1 MGHTVGRAEVKE
13 ILLPYNPRQAF
24 MPFHN
29 RTQRWACLVAH
40 RRAGKTVAAVNDII
54 RAAITYQGD
63 RGLFAYIAPYRSQAK
78 AVAWQYFQEFAAPI
92 TQAKNEQ
99 ELTITLMNGSQVR
112 LYGADNADAMRG
124 LGFSGVYMDEYG
136 DFKPSVFGNVIRPA
150 LSDKQGWAVFG
161 GTPKGKNQFWE
172 IYETAKR
179 LPQEWF
185 LLRLPASTSG
195 LLPSGEL
202 AAARAQLA
210 EDQYLQ
216 EYETSFEAAI
226 LGSFYGKEMREADQQ
241 GRICQVPYNPDLP
254 VYTAWDL
261 GYRDDTAI
269 WFYQLGR
276 GEIRV
281 IDFYAVSGE
290 NIHDIANVVLTKG
303 YRYAKHYLPHDA
315 RAKSLQTGK
324 SIVEQ
329 LAAHLDIAKLA
340 VVPDIGLQNGIQATR
355 LILPRVY
362 FDAERCRDGIE
373 ALRQY
378 QREYD
383 EDKKAYRQ
391 NPRHDWTSHPSD
403 AFRMLAVSWQEIADK
418 PPALEPKPLM
428 VGPQNT
434 VTLNDMWQVHDRQSS
449 RRARI

>member
-1 MGHTVGRAEVKE
+1 VGRAEVKE

-172 IYETAKR
+172 IYETAQR

>member
-1 MGHTVGRAEVKE
+1 MDGSRVV
-13 ILLPYNPRQAF
+13 IPYRPRKAF

-40 RRAGKTVAAVNDII
+40 RRAGKTVSAVNDII
-54 RAAITYQGD
+54 RAAITYQGE

-78 AVAWQYFQEFAAPI
+78 AVAWQYFLEFAAPVI
-92 TQAKNEQ
+92 QSKNEQ
-99 ELTITLMNGSQVR
+99 ELLITLVNGSQIR
-112 LYGADNADAMRG
+112 LAGADNADGQIRG
-124 LGFSGVYMDEYG
+124 LGLSGVYMDEYG

-172 IYETAKR
+172 IYETATR
-179 LPQEWF
+179 IPSEWF
-185 LLRLPASTSG
+185 LLRLPAATSG
-195 LLPSGEL
+195 ILPATEL

-216 EYETSFEAAI
+216 EYECSFEAAI
-226 LGSFYGKEMREADQQ
+226 LGAFFGKEMREAEQQ
-241 GRICQVPYNPDLP
+241 GRICQVPYDRNLP

-276 GEIRV
+276 GELRV
-281 IDFYAVSGE
+281 IDFHAVSGAD
-290 NIHDIANVVLTKG
+290 IYDIATTVMEKP

-324 SIVEQ
+324 SIIEQ
-329 LAAHLDIAKLA
+329 LATHLDVAKLA
-340 VVPDIGLQNGIQATR
+340 VVPDIGVQSGIQAVR
-355 LILPRVY
+355 MVLPKVW
-362 FDAERCRDGIE
+362 FDAEKCREGIE

-391 NPRHDWTSHPSD
+391 SPRHDWTSHPSD
-403 AFRMLAVSWQEIADK
+403 AFRMLAVSYAEQADK
-418 PPALEPKPLM
+418 PPVTEPRPLM
-428 VGPQNT
+428 VGPENT
-434 VTLNDMWQVHDRQSS
+434 VTLNDMWQVHDRTVS

>member
-1 MGHTVGRAEVKE
+1 MAAAPVV
-13 ILLPYNPRQAF
+13 IPYAPRKVF
-24 MPFHN
+24 MPFHE

-54 RAAITYQGD
+54 RAAM
-63 RGLFAYIAPYRSQAK
+63 FARSPNPLYGYCAPYRSQAK
-78 AVAWQYFQEFAAPI
+78 SVAWDYFKFYAAPI
-92 TQAKNEQ
+92 TRDVNES
-99 ELTITLMNGSQVR
+99 ELTVELVNGAKIR
-112 LYGADNADAMRG
+112 LFGADNADAMRG
-124 LGFSGVYMDEYG
+124 LGFDGIYMDEYG

-172 IYETAKR
+172 IYETATR
-179 LPQEWF
+179 IPSEWF

-195 LLPSGEL
+195 ILPATEL
-202 AAARAQLA
+202 AAAQAQLA

-226 LGSFYGKEMREADQQ
+226 LGAFFGKEMREAEQQ
-241 GRICQVPYNPDLP
+241 GRICQVQYDPNLS

-269 WFYQLGR
+269 WFYQIGR

-281 IDFYAVSGE
+281 IDFYAVSGAD
-290 NIHDIANVVLTKG
+290 IYDIATTVMAKP
-303 YRYAKHYLPHDA
+303 YRYARHYLPHDA

-324 SIVEQ
+324 SIIEQ
-329 LAAHLDIAKLA
+329 LATHLDVAKLA
-340 VVPDIGLQNGIQATR
+340 VVPDIGVQSGIQAVR
-355 LILPRVY
+355 MILPRVW
-362 FDAERCRDGIE
+362 FDAEKCREGIE
-373 ALRQY
+373 ALKQY

-391 NPRHDWTSHPSD
+391 SPRHDWTSHPSD
-403 AFRMLAVSWQEIADK
+403 AFRMLAVSYAEQADK
-418 PPALEPKPLM
+418 TPTLEPKPLI
-428 VGPQNT
+428 VGPENT
-434 VTLNDMWQVHDRQSS
+434 VTLNDMWAVHDRQGS

>member
-1 MGHTVGRAEVKE
+1 
-13 ILLPYNPRQAF
+13 
-24 MPFHN
+24 
-29 RTQRWACLVAH
+29 
-40 RRAGKTVAAVNDII
+40 
-54 RAAITYQGD
+54 
-63 RGLFAYIAPYRSQAK
+63 LFAYIAPYRSQAK
-78 AVAWQYFQEFAAPI
+78 AVAWQYFLEFAAPI
-92 TQAKNEQ
+92 MQAKNEQ
-99 ELTITLMNGSQVR
+99 ELTITLVNGSQIR

-172 IYETAKR
+172 IYETATR
-179 LPQEWF
+179 IPREWF
-185 LLRLPASTSG
+185 LLRLPASSSG
-195 LLPSGEL
+195 ILPASEL

-216 EYETSFEAAI
+216 EYECSFEAAI
-226 LGSFYGKEMREADQQ
+226 LGAFFGKEMREAEQQ
-241 GRICQVPYNPDLP
+241 GRICQVPYDPNLP
-254 VYTAWDL
+254 VYSSWDL

-269 WFYQLGR
+269 WFYQIGR

-281 IDFYAVSGE
+281 IDFHAVSGAD
-290 NIHDIANVVLTKG
+290 IYDIAGTVMAKP
-303 YRYAKHYLPHDA
+303 YRYARHYLPHDA

-324 SIVEQ
+324 SIIEQ
-329 LAAHLDIAKLA
+329 LATHLDVAKLA
-340 VVPDIGLQNGIQATR
+340 VVPDIGVQSGIQAVR
-355 LILPRVY
+355 MILPRVW
-362 FDAERCRDGIE
+362 FDAEKCREGIE

-391 NPRHDWTSHPSD
+391 SPRHDWTSHPSD
-403 AFRMLAVSWQEIADK
+403 AFRMLAVSYAEQADK
-418 PPALEPKPLM
+418 TPTLEPKPLI
-428 VGPQNT
+428 VGPENT
-434 VTLNDMWQVHDRQSS
+434 VTLNDMWAVHDRQGS

>member
-1 MGHTVGRAEVKE
+1 MDGSRVV
-13 ILLPYNPRQAF
+13 IPYRPRKAF

-63 RGLFAYIAPYRSQAK
+63 RGLFAYIAPYRSQSK
-78 AVAWQYFQEFAAPI
+78 AVAWQYFLEFAEPI
-92 TQAKNEQ
+92 IQSKNEQ
-99 ELTITLMNGSQVR
+99 ELLITLMNGSQIR

-172 IYETAKR
+172 IYETATR
-179 LPQEWF
+179 LPSEWF
-185 LLRLPASTSG
+185 LLRLPATSSG
-195 LLPSGEL
+195 ILPATEL

-226 LGSFYGKEMREADQQ
+226 LGAFFGKEMREAEQQ
-241 GRICQVPYNPDLP
+241 GRICQVPYDPNLP
-254 VYTAWDL
+254 VYSSWDL

-269 WFYQLGR
+269 WFYQIGR

-281 IDFYAVSGE
+281 IDFHAVSGAD
-290 NIHDIANVVLTKG
+290 IYDIADTVMSKP
-303 YRYAKHYLPHDA
+303 YRYARHYLPHDA

-324 SIVEQ
+324 SIIEQ
-329 LAAHLDIAKLA
+329 LATHLDVAKLA
-340 VVPDIGLQNGIQATR
+340 VVPDIGVQSGIQAVR
-355 LILPRVY
+355 MVLPKVW
-362 FDAERCRDGIE
+362 FDAEKCREGIE

-391 NPRHDWTSHPSD
+391 SPRHDWTSHPSD
-403 AFRMLAVSWQEIADK
+403 AFRMLAVSYAEQADK
-418 PPALEPKPLM
+418 TPTLEPKPLI
-428 VGPQNT
+428 VGPENT
-434 VTLNDMWQVHDRQSS
+434 VTLNDMWAVHDRQGS

>member
-1 MGHTVGRAEVKE
+1 
-13 ILLPYNPRQAF
+13 

-29 RTQRWACLVAH
+29 RRQRWACLVAH

-54 RAAITYQGD
+54 RAGITYQGQ
-63 RGLFAYIAPYRSQAK
+63 RGLFGYVAPYRSQAK

-92 TQAKNEQ
+92 TETKNEQ
-99 ELTITLMNGSQVR
+99 ELTLTLMNGSQIR
-112 LYGADNADAMRG
+112 LFGADNADAMRG
-124 LGFSGVYMDEYG
+124 LGFDGLYLDEYG
-136 DFKPSVFGNVIRPA
+136 DFRPSVFGNVLRPS
-150 LSDKQGWAVFG
+150 LSDKTGWCVFG
-161 GTPKGKNQFWE
+161 GTPKGKNAFWE
-172 IYETAKR
+172 IYETAQR
-179 LPQEWF
+179 LPHDWF

-195 LLPSGEL
+195 LLPPGEL

-216 EYETSFEAAI
+216 EYECSFQAAI
-226 LGSFYGKEMREADQQ
+226 QGAFFGKEMRQADDQ
-241 GRICQVPYNPDLP
+241 GRICHVPHEPGLP
-254 VYTAWDL
+254 VFTAWDL
-261 GYRDDTAI
+261 GYRDDTAV

-290 NIHDIANVVLTKG
+290 DIHDIAAVVTGKP
-303 YRYAKHYLPHDA
+303 YKYARHYLPHDA

-340 VVPDIGLQNGIQATR
+340 VVPDIGVQSGIQAVR
-355 LILPRVY
+355 LILPQVW
-362 FDAERCRDGIE
+362 FDAERCREGIE

-378 QREYD
+378 QREFD

-391 NPRHDWTSHPSD
+391 SPRHDWTSHPSD
-403 AFRMLAVSWQEIADK
+403 AFRMLAVSYAEQADK
-418 PPALEPKPLM
+418 TPTLEPKPLM
-428 VGPQNT
+428 VGPGNT
-434 VTLNDMWQVHDRQSS
+434 VTLNDMWAVHDRSVS